1 MQIEKIT
8 VLQILVGV
16 LASGI
21 LVEGLYVDKASQP
34 HIPHHV
40 SFSASTS
47 NLTFT
52 VTVATTSVRGILLS
66 AISQIQ
72 NIV

>member
-8 VLQILVGV
+8 VLPILVGF

-21 LVEGLYVDKASQP
+21 LVEGLHVDKASQP
-34 HIPHHV
+34 HIPHHIY
-40 SFSASTS
+40 FSASTS

-52 VTVATTSVRGILLS
+52 VTAATTSGRGILLS
-66 AISQIQ
+66 TLFRIQ

>member
-1 MQIEKIT
+1 M
-8 VLQILVGV
+8 QILVDV
-16 LASGI
+16 LVLGI
-21 LVEGLYVDKASQP
+21 FIEGLNIDKASQP

-40 SFSASTS
+40 YSSASTS

-52 VTVATTSVRGILLS
+52 VTAATTSGRGILLS
-66 AISQIQ
+66 TIFRIQ